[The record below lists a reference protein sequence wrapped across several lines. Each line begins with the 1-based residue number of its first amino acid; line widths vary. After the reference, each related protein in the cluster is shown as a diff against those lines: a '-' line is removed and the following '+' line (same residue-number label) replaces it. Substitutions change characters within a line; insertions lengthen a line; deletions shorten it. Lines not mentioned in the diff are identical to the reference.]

1 MMYNETSNSGAPAI
15 LDTINDAV
23 SKAVPCPAAI
33 IPNIDIALHPVNGK
47 HIPAITSL
55 QVAEIFGK
63 QHFHVLRDI
72 EQILTQVPEI
82 FIKSNFGF
90 IEVPVGVGF
99 GTRMSPAY
107 LLSKDGFALLTMGY
121 TGEKAMQFKVAY
133 INRFNEMEA
142 ELAQLANRVPDDP
155 TALGLPDFRNP
166 VEAAKAWALAIE
178 EKQEV
183 EGRLAIAEPKAAVY
197 DEVVAPNV
205 LTLTDFCRRLEGVNI
220 MAVKRS
226 LCMANVFY
234 VAPDGGYRVYARYRD
249 THFAEKFDKDYG
261 SRTFH
266 VLPEGQKLLTRLYH
280 EGKLIM
286 KKGFTAPS
294 RDKGVS
300 HAA

>member
-1 MMYNETSNSGAPAI
+1 MTNTENATG
-15 LDTINDAV
+15 
-23 SKAVPCPAAI
+23 I
-33 IPNIDIALHPVNGK
+33 IPSIDIALRPVNGK

-63 QHFHVLRDI
+63 KHSHVLRDI
-72 EQILTQVPEI
+72 KGVLKQASVFFGE
-82 FIKSNFGF
+82 SNFGLSEYELKNNLGFLVKHPMYIITKNGF
-90 IEVPVGVGF
+90 I
-99 GTRMSPAY
+99 M
-107 LLSKDGFALLTMGY
+107 LTMGY
-121 TGEKAMQFKVAY
+121 TGEKAMQFKEAY
-133 INRFNEMEA
+133 INRFNEMEK
-142 ELAQLANRVPDDP
+142 QLANRVPDDP
-155 TALGLPDFRNP
+155 TSLGLPDFRNP

-280 EGKLIM
+280 DGKLIM

>member
-1 MMYNETSNSGAPAI
+1 MTNTENTT
-15 LDTINDAV
+15 D
-23 SKAVPCPAAI
+23 I
-33 IPNIDIALHPVNGK
+33 IPNVILNPVNGK
-47 HIPAITSL
+47 KIPTVSSL

-63 QHFHVLRDI
+63 RHDHVLRDI
-72 EQILTQVPEI
+72 RQVLTQVPEI
-82 FIKSNFGF
+82 FIKSNFGVF
-90 IEVPVGVGF
+90 EYPVRRGF
-99 GTRMSPAY
+99 GTEMIKAY
-107 LLSKDGFALLTMGY
+107 LLSKDGFTLLTMGY
-121 TGEKAMQFKVAY
+121 TGEKAMKFKVAY

-142 ELAQLANRVPDDP
+142 QLANRVPDDP
-155 TALGLPDFRNP
+155 TSLGLPDFRNP

-205 LTLTDFCRRLEGVNI
+205 LTLTDFCRRLEGVNL

-226 LCMANVFY
+226 LCAANVFY
-234 VAPDGGYRVYARYRD
+234 VAPDGDYRVYARYRD

-280 EGKLIM
+280 DGKLIM

>member
-1 MMYNETSNSGAPAI
+1 MMNTTPTAAP
-15 LDTINDAV
+15 T
-23 SKAVPCPAAI
+23 
-33 IPNIDIALHPVNGK
+33 PNIDIALRPVNGK
-47 HIPAITSL
+47 QIPAVTSL

-63 QHFHVLRDI
+63 QHKNVLRDI
-72 EQILTQVPEI
+72 EQILSQVPEI
-82 FIKSNFGF
+82 FGKLNFEPTEYELKNNLGF
-90 IEVPVGVGF
+90 PVKHPMCII
-99 GTRMSPAY
+99 T
-107 LLSKDGFALLTMGY
+107 KDGFTLLTMGY
-121 TGEKAMQFKVAY
+121 TGEKAMKFKVAY

-142 ELAQLANRVPDDP
+142 QLANRVPDDP
-155 TALGLPDFRNP
+155 TSLGLPDFRNP

-205 LTLTDFCRRLEGVNI
+205 LTLTDFCRRLEGVNLLK
-220 MAVKRS
+220 VKSS
-226 LCMANVFY
+226 LCTAKVLY
-234 VAPDGGYRVYARYRD
+234 YAPGSGYRVYARYRD
-249 THFAEKFDKDYG
+249 THFTEKFNKDYG
-261 SRTFH
+261 TTTFH

>member
-1 MMYNETSNSGAPAI
+1 MTNTENTTN
-15 LDTINDAV
+15 
-23 SKAVPCPAAI
+23 I
-33 IPNIDIALHPVNGK
+33 IPSIDITLRPVNGK
-47 HIPAITSL
+47 HIPAVTSL

-63 QHFHVLRDI
+63 QHNNVLQDI
-72 EQILTQVPEI
+72 RHILSQIPEI
-82 FIKSNFGF
+82 FIELNFQQY
-90 IEVPVGVGF
+90 EASYRAGF
-99 GTRMSPAY
+99 GMKKTPAY
-107 LLSKDGFALLTMGY
+107 LLSKDGFTLLTMGY
-121 TGEKAMQFKVAY
+121 TGEKAMKFKVAY
-133 INRFNEMEA
+133 INRFNEMED
-142 ELAQLANRVPDDP
+142 QLANHVPDDP
-155 TALGLPDFRNP
+155 TSLGLPDFRNP

-226 LCMANVFY
+226 LCMASVFY
-234 VAPDGGYRVYARYRD
+234 VAPDGDYRVYARYRD

-266 VLPEGQKLLTRLYH
+266 VLPEGQKLLTRLYY

>member
-1 MMYNETSNSGAPAI
+1 MTNTENTT
-15 LDTINDAV
+15 D
-23 SKAVPCPAAI
+23 I
-33 IPNIDIALHPVNGK
+33 IPNVILNPVNGK
-47 HIPAITSL
+47 KIPTVSSL

-63 QHFHVLRDI
+63 RHDHVLRDI

-82 FIKSNFGF
+82 FIKPNFGVV
-90 IEVPVGVGF
+90 EYPVRRGF
-99 GTRMSPAY
+99 GTEMVKAY

-121 TGEKAMQFKVAY
+121 TGEKAMKFKVAY
-133 INRFNEMEA
+133 INRFNEMED
-142 ELAQLANRVPDDP
+142 QLANRVPDDP
-155 TALGLPDFRNP
+155 TSLGLPDFRNP

-205 LTLTDFCRRLEGVNI
+205 LTLTDFCRRLEGVNL

-280 EGKLIM
+280 EGKLTM

>member
-1 MMYNETSNSGAPAI
+1 MTNTENTTPSFQAPQTFTTPTLPGVSLRVLLDAEGQPWFVARDVALALGYTDLDKAVRTNCKYAKIFKSANSAGLTSSPRGLSIIPEADVYRLIMRSNLP
-15 LDTINDAV
+15 DAV
-23 SKAVPCPAAI
+23 RFQDWVVEEVLP
-33 IPNIDIALHPVNGK
+33 
-47 HIPAITSL
+47 SL
-55 QVAEIFGK
+55 RK
-63 QHFHVLRDI
+63 
-72 EQILTQVPEI
+72 
-82 FIKSNFGF
+82 
-90 IEVPVGVGF
+90 
-99 GTRMSPAY
+99 
-107 LLSKDGFALLTMGY
+107 
-121 TGEKAMQFKVAY
+121 TGRY
-133 INRFNEMEA
+133 SLI
-142 ELAQLANRVPDDP
+142 PDDP

-178 EKQEV
+178 EKREV

-226 LCMANVFY
+226 LCVANVFY

>member
-1 MMYNETSNSGAPAI
+1 MMYNETSNGGVPAI

-23 SKAVPCPAAI
+23 SKAVPCPAAT
-33 IPNIDIALHPVNGK
+33 IPNIDIALHTVYGRQ
-47 HIPAITSL
+47 IPAVTSL

-63 QHFHVLRDI
+63 QHKHVLRDI

-82 FIKSNFGF
+82 FGKSNFGPTKYELRNNLGF
-90 IEVPVGVGF
+90 PVKHPMYII
-99 GTRMSPAY
+99 T
-107 LLSKDGFALLTMGY
+107 KDGFTLLTMGY
-121 TGEKAMQFKVAY
+121 TGEKAMKFKVAY
-133 INRFNEMEA
+133 INRFNEMED
-142 ELAQLANRVPDDP
+142 QLANRVPDDP
-155 TALGLPDFRNP
+155 TSLGLPDFRNP

-226 LCMANVFY
+226 LCMASVFY

>member
-1 MMYNETSNSGAPAI
+1 MTNTENTT
-15 LDTINDAV
+15 D
-23 SKAVPCPAAI
+23 I
-33 IPNIDIALHPVNGK
+33 IPNVILNPVNGK
-47 HIPAITSL
+47 KIPTVSSL

-63 QHFHVLRDI
+63 RHDHVLRDI
-72 EQILTQVPEI
+72 RQVLTQVPEI
-82 FIKSNFGF
+82 FIKSNFGVF
-90 IEVPVGVGF
+90 EYPVRRGF
-99 GTRMSPAY
+99 GTEMVKAY
-107 LLSKDGFALLTMGY
+107 LLSKDGFTLLTMGY
-121 TGEKAMQFKVAY
+121 TGEKAMKFKVAY
-133 INRFNEMEA
+133 IDCFNEME
-142 ELAQLANRVPDDP
+142 EQLANRVPDDP
-155 TALGLPDFRNP
+155 TSLGLPDFRNP

-226 LCMANVFY
+226 LCMASVFY

>member
-1 MMYNETSNSGAPAI
+1 MTNTENTT
-15 LDTINDAV
+15 D
-23 SKAVPCPAAI
+23 I
-33 IPNIDIALHPVNGK
+33 IPNVILNPVNGK
-47 HIPAITSL
+47 KIPTVSSL

-63 QHFHVLRDI
+63 RHDHVLRDI
-72 EQILTQVPEI
+72 RQVLTQVPEI
-82 FIKSNFGF
+82 FIKSNFGVF
-90 IEVPVGVGF
+90 EYPVRRGF
-99 GTRMSPAY
+99 GTEMVKAY
-107 LLSKDGFALLTMGY
+107 LLSKDGFTLLTMGY
-121 TGEKAMQFKVAY
+121 TGEKAMKFKVAY
-133 INRFNEMEA
+133 IDCFNEME
-142 ELAQLANRVPDDP
+142 AQLANRVPDDP
-155 TALGLPDFRNP
+155 TSLGLPDFRNP

-280 EGKLIM
+280 DGKLIM

>member
-1 MMYNETSNSGAPAI
+1 MTNTENTT
-15 LDTINDAV
+15 D
-23 SKAVPCPAAI
+23 I
-33 IPNIDIALHPVNGK
+33 IPNVILNPVNGK
-47 HIPAITSL
+47 KIPTVSSL

-63 QHFHVLRDI
+63 RHDHVLRDI

-82 FIKSNFGF
+82 FIKPNFGVV
-90 IEVPVGVGF
+90 EYPVRRGF
-99 GTRMSPAY
+99 GTEMVKAY
-107 LLSKDGFALLTMGY
+107 LLSKDGFTILTMGY
-121 TGEKAMQFKVAY
+121 TGEKAMKFKVAY
-133 INRFNEMEA
+133 INRFNEMED
-142 ELAQLANRVPDDP
+142 QLANRVPDDP
-155 TALGLPDFRNP
+155 TSLGLPDFRNP

-205 LTLTDFCRRLEGVNI
+205 LTLTDFCRRLEGVNL

-280 EGKLIM
+280 DGKLIM

>member
-1 MMYNETSNSGAPAI
+1 MTNTENTT
-15 LDTINDAV
+15 D
-23 SKAVPCPAAI
+23 I
-33 IPNIDIALHPVNGK
+33 IPNVILNPVNGK
-47 HIPAITSL
+47 KIPTVSSL

-63 QHFHVLRDI
+63 RHDHVLRDI

-82 FIKSNFGF
+82 FIKPNFGVV
-90 IEVPVGVGF
+90 EYPVRRGF
-99 GTRMSPAY
+99 GTEMVKAY
-107 LLSKDGFALLTMGY
+107 LLSKDGFTLLTMGY
-121 TGEKAMQFKVAY
+121 TGEKAMKFKVAY
-133 INRFNEMEA
+133 INRFNEMED
-142 ELAQLANRVPDDP
+142 QLANRVPDDP
-155 TALGLPDFRNP
+155 TSLGLPDFRNP

-226 LCMANVFY
+226 LCMASVFY

>member
-1 MMYNETSNSGAPAI
+1 MMNTPTTAPAP
-15 LDTINDAV
+15 
-23 SKAVPCPAAI
+23 S
-33 IPNIDIALHPVNGK
+33 IDIALRPVNGK
-47 HIPAITSL
+47 HIPAVTSL

-63 QHFHVLRDI
+63 RHANVLRDI
-72 EQILTQVPEI
+72 RTILPKLTE
-82 FIKSNFGF
+82 GF
-90 IEVPVGVGF
+90 VALNLEAYEVEYHTGF
-99 GTRMSPAY
+99 GMKKTPAY
-107 LLSKDGFALLTMGY
+107 LLSKDGFIMLTMGY
-121 TGEKAMQFKVAY
+121 TGEKAMQFKEAY

-142 ELAQLANRVPDDP
+142 ELANRVPDDP
-155 TALGLPDFRNP
+155 TSLGLPDFRNP

-197 DEVVAPNV
+197 DEVVAPNI
-205 LTLTDFCRRLEGVNI
+205 LTLTDFCRRLEGVNL

-226 LCMANVFY
+226 LCMASVFY

-280 EGKLIM
+280 EDKLIM

-294 RDKGVS
+294 TDEGAS

>member
-1 MMYNETSNSGAPAI
+1 MTNTENTT
-15 LDTINDAV
+15 D
-23 SKAVPCPAAI
+23 I
-33 IPNIDIALHPVNGK
+33 IPNVILNPVNGK
-47 HIPAITSL
+47 KIPTVSSL

-63 QHFHVLRDI
+63 RHDHVLRDI
-72 EQILTQVPEI
+72 RQVLTQVPEI
-82 FIKSNFGF
+82 FIKSNFGVF
-90 IEVPVGVGF
+90 EYPVRRGF
-99 GTRMSPAY
+99 GTERVKAY
-107 LLSKDGFALLTMGY
+107 LLSKDGFTLLTMGY
-121 TGEKAMQFKVAY
+121 TGEKAMKFKVAY
-133 INRFNEMEA
+133 IDCFNEME
-142 ELAQLANRVPDDP
+142 AQLANRVPDDP
-155 TALGLPDFRNP
+155 TSLGLPDFRNP

-205 LTLTDFCRRLEGVNI
+205 LTLTDFCRRLEGVNL

-226 LCMANVFY
+226 LCTANVLYY
-234 VAPDGGYRVYARYRD
+234 VPGVGYRVYARYRD
-249 THFAEKFDKDYG
+249 THFTEKFNKDYG
-261 SRTFH
+261 TTTIH

-294 RDKGVS
+294 RDKDIS

>member
-1 MMYNETSNSGAPAI
+1 MTNTENTT
-15 LDTINDAV
+15 D
-23 SKAVPCPAAI
+23 I
-33 IPNIDIALHPVNGK
+33 IPNVILNPVNGK
-47 HIPAITSL
+47 KIPTVSSL

-63 QHFHVLRDI
+63 RHDHVLRDI
-72 EQILTQVPEI
+72 RQVLTQVPEI
-82 FIKSNFGF
+82 FIKSNFGVF
-90 IEVPVGVGF
+90 EYPVRRGF
-99 GTRMSPAY
+99 GTEMVKAY
-107 LLSKDGFALLTMGY
+107 LLSKDGFTLLTMGY
-121 TGEKAMQFKVAY
+121 TGEKAMKFKVAY
-133 INRFNEMEA
+133 INRFNEMED
-142 ELAQLANRVPDDP
+142 QLANRVPDDP
-155 TALGLPDFRNP
+155 TSLGLPDFRNP

-205 LTLTDFCRRLEGVNI
+205 LTLTDFCRRLEGVNL

>member
-1 MMYNETSNSGAPAI
+1 MTNTENTT
-15 LDTINDAV
+15 D
-23 SKAVPCPAAI
+23 I
-33 IPNIDIALHPVNGK
+33 IPNVILNPVNGK
-47 HIPAITSL
+47 KIPTVSSL

-63 QHFHVLRDI
+63 RHDHVLRDI

-82 FIKSNFGF
+82 FIKPNFGVV
-90 IEVPVGVGF
+90 EYPVRRGF
-99 GTRMSPAY
+99 GTEMVKAY
-107 LLSKDGFALLTMGY
+107 LLSKDGFTLLTMGY
-121 TGEKAMQFKVAY
+121 TGEKAMKFKVAY
-133 INRFNEMEA
+133 INRFNEMED
-142 ELAQLANRVPDDP
+142 QLANRVPDDP
-155 TALGLPDFRNP
+155 TSLGLPDFRNP

-205 LTLTDFCRRLEGVNI
+205 LTLTDFCRRLEGVNL

-234 VAPDGGYRVYARYRD
+234 VAPDGDYRVYARYRD

>member
-1 MMYNETSNSGAPAI
+1 MTNTEN
-15 LDTINDAV
+15 
-23 SKAVPCPAAI
+23 I
-33 IPNIDIALHPVNGK
+33 IPSIDITLRPVNDRQ
-47 HIPAITSL
+47 IPAITSL

-63 QHFHVLRDI
+63 QHGHVLRDI
-72 EQILTQVPEI
+72 RTILPKLTDDFVA
-82 FIKSNFGF
+82 SNFG
-90 IEVPVGVGF
+90 EYEESYHTGF
-99 GTRMSPAY
+99 GMKKTPAY
-107 LLSKDGFALLTMGY
+107 LLSKDGFIMLTMGY
-121 TGEKAMQFKVAY
+121 TGEKAMQFKEAY
-133 INRFNEMEA
+133 IKRFNEMEA
-142 ELAQLANRVPDDP
+142 ELARRVPDDP
-155 TALGLPDFRNP
+155 TSLGLPDFRNP

-234 VAPDGGYRVYARYRD
+234 VAPDGDYRVYARYRD

-294 RDKGVS
+294 RGKGVS

>member
-1 MMYNETSNSGAPAI
+1 MTNTENTT
-15 LDTINDAV
+15 D
-23 SKAVPCPAAI
+23 I
-33 IPNIDIALHPVNGK
+33 IPNVILNPVNGK
-47 HIPAITSL
+47 KIPTVSSL

-63 QHFHVLRDI
+63 RHDHVLRDI

-82 FIKSNFGF
+82 FIKPNFGVV
-90 IEVPVGVGF
+90 EYPVRRGF
-99 GTRMSPAY
+99 GTEMVKAY
-107 LLSKDGFALLTMGY
+107 LLSKDGFTLLTMGY
-121 TGEKAMQFKVAY
+121 TGEKAMKFKVAY
-133 INRFNEMEA
+133 INRFNEMEDQ
-142 ELAQLANRVPDDP
+142 LAQHVPDDP
-155 TALGLPDFRNP
+155 TSLGLPDFRNP

-205 LTLTDFCRRLEGVNI
+205 LTLTDFCRRLEGVNL

-280 EGKLIM
+280 DGKLIM

>member
-1 MMYNETSNSGAPAI
+1 MTNTENTT
-15 LDTINDAV
+15 D
-23 SKAVPCPAAI
+23 I
-33 IPNIDIALHPVNGK
+33 IPNVILNPVNGK
-47 HIPAITSL
+47 KIPTVSSL

-63 QHFHVLRDI
+63 RHDHVLRDI

-82 FIKSNFGF
+82 FIKPNFGVV
-90 IEVPVGVGF
+90 EYPVRRGF
-99 GTRMSPAY
+99 GTEMVKAY
-107 LLSKDGFALLTMGY
+107 LLSKDGFTLLTMGY
-121 TGEKAMQFKVAY
+121 TGEKAMKFKVAY
-133 INRFNEMEA
+133 INRFNEMED
-142 ELAQLANRVPDDP
+142 QLANRVPDDP
-155 TALGLPDFRNP
+155 TSLGLPDFRDP

-205 LTLTDFCRRLEGVNI
+205 LTLTDFCRRLEGVNL

-226 LCMANVFY
+226 LCTAKVLY
-234 VAPDGGYRVYARYRD
+234 YALGSGYRVYARYRD
-249 THFAEKFDKDYG
+249 THFTEKFNKDYG
-261 SRTFH
+261 ATTIH

-280 EGKLIM
+280 EGKLTM

-294 RDKGVS
+294 TDEGAS

>member
-1 MMYNETSNSGAPAI
+1 MPG
-15 LDTINDAV
+15 
-23 SKAVPCPAAI
+23 
-33 IPNIDIALHPVNGK
+33 
-47 HIPAITSL
+47 
-55 QVAEIFGK
+55 
-63 QHFHVLRDI
+63 
-72 EQILTQVPEI
+72 
-82 FIKSNFGF
+82 
-90 IEVPVGVGF
+90 
-99 GTRMSPAY
+99 
-107 LLSKDGFALLTMGY
+107 
-121 TGEKAMQFKVAY
+121 
-133 INRFNEMEA
+133 
-142 ELAQLANRVPDDP
+142 DP

-226 LCMANVFY
+226 LCVANVFY
-234 VAPDGGYRVYARYRD
+234 VAPDGDYRVYARYRD

>member
-1 MMYNETSNSGAPAI
+1 MTNTENATG
-15 LDTINDAV
+15 
-23 SKAVPCPAAI
+23 I
-33 IPNIDIALHPVNGK
+33 IPSIDIALRPVNGK

-63 QHFHVLRDI
+63 KHSHVLRDI
-72 EQILTQVPEI
+72 KGVLKQASVFFGE
-82 FIKSNFGF
+82 SNFGLSEYELKNNLGFLVKHPMYIITKNGF
-90 IEVPVGVGF
+90 I
-99 GTRMSPAY
+99 M
-107 LLSKDGFALLTMGY
+107 LTMGY
-121 TGEKAMQFKVAY
+121 TGEKAMQFKEAY
-133 INRFNEMEA
+133 INRFNEMEK
-142 ELAQLANRVPDDP
+142 QLANRVPDDP
-155 TALGLPDFRNP
+155 TSLGLPDFRNP

-220 MAVKRS
+220 KAVKRS

-280 EGKLIM
+280 DGKLIM

>member
-1 MMYNETSNSGAPAI
+1 MTNTENTT
-15 LDTINDAV
+15 D
-23 SKAVPCPAAI
+23 I
-33 IPNIDIALHPVNGK
+33 IPNVILNPVNGK
-47 HIPAITSL
+47 KIPTVSSL

-63 QHFHVLRDI
+63 RHDHVLRDI

-82 FIKSNFGF
+82 FIKPNFGVV
-90 IEVPVGVGF
+90 EYPVRRGF
-99 GTRMSPAY
+99 GTEMVKAY
-107 LLSKDGFALLTMGY
+107 LLSKDGFTLLTMGY
-121 TGEKAMQFKVAY
+121 TGEKAMKFKVAY

-142 ELAQLANRVPDDP
+142 RLAQRVPDDP

-226 LCMANVFY
+226 LCVANVFY
-234 VAPDGGYRVYARYRD
+234 VAPDGDYRVYARYRD

>member
-1 MMYNETSNSGAPAI
+1 MTNTENTT
-15 LDTINDAV
+15 D
-23 SKAVPCPAAI
+23 I
-33 IPNIDIALHPVNGK
+33 IPNVILNPVNGK
-47 HIPAITSL
+47 KIPTVSSL
-55 QVAEIFGK
+55 QVAEVFGK
-63 QHFHVLRDI
+63 RHDHVLRDI

-82 FIKSNFGF
+82 FIKPNFGVV
-90 IEVPVGVGF
+90 EYPVRRGF
-99 GTRMSPAY
+99 GTEMVKAY
-107 LLSKDGFALLTMGY
+107 LLSKDGFTLLTMGY
-121 TGEKAMQFKVAY
+121 TGEKAMKFKVAY

-142 ELAQLANRVPDDP
+142 QLANRVPDDP
-155 TALGLPDFRNP
+155 TSLGLPDFRNP

-205 LTLTDFCRRLEGVNI
+205 LTLTDFCRRLEGVNLLK
-220 MAVKRS
+220 VKSS
-226 LCMANVFY
+226 LCTAKVLYY
-234 VAPDGGYRVYARYRD
+234 VPGAGYRVYARYRD
-249 THFAEKFDKDYG
+249 THFTEKFNKDYG
-261 SRTFH
+261 TTTIH

>member
-1 MMYNETSNSGAPAI
+1 MTNTENATG
-15 LDTINDAV
+15 
-23 SKAVPCPAAI
+23 I
-33 IPNIDIALHPVNGK
+33 IPSIDITLRPVNGK

-63 QHFHVLRDI
+63 KHSHVLRDI
-72 EQILTQVPEI
+72 KGVLKQASVFFGE
-82 FIKSNFGF
+82 SNFGLSEYELKNNLGFLVKHPMYIITKNGF
-90 IEVPVGVGF
+90 I
-99 GTRMSPAY
+99 M
-107 LLSKDGFALLTMGY
+107 LTMGY
-121 TGEKAMQFKVAY
+121 TGEKAMQFKEAY
-133 INRFNEMEA
+133 INRFNEMEK
-142 ELAQLANRVPDDP
+142 QLANRVPDDP
-155 TALGLPDFRNP
+155 TSLGLPDFRNP

-183 EGRLAIAEPKAAVY
+183 EGRLAVAEPKAAVY

-280 EGKLIM
+280 DGKLIM

>member
-1 MMYNETSNSGAPAI
+1 MTNTENTT
-15 LDTINDAV
+15 D
-23 SKAVPCPAAI
+23 I
-33 IPNIDIALHPVNGK
+33 IPNVILNPVNGK
-47 HIPAITSL
+47 KIPTVSSL

-63 QHFHVLRDI
+63 RHDHVLRDI

-82 FIKSNFGF
+82 FIKPNFGVV
-90 IEVPVGVGF
+90 EYPVRRGF
-99 GTRMSPAY
+99 GTEMVKAY
-107 LLSKDGFALLTMGY
+107 LLSKDGFTILTMGY
-121 TGEKAMQFKVAY
+121 TGEKAMKFKVAY
-133 INRFNEMEA
+133 INRFNEMED
-142 ELAQLANRVPDDP
+142 LLANHVPDDP
-155 TALGLPDFRNP
+155 TSLGLPDFRNP

-205 LTLTDFCRRLEGVNI
+205 LTLTDFCRRLEGVNL

-226 LCMANVFY
+226 LCTANVFY

-280 EGKLIM
+280 EGKLTM

>member
-1 MMYNETSNSGAPAI
+1 MTNTENTT
-15 LDTINDAV
+15 D
-23 SKAVPCPAAI
+23 I
-33 IPNIDIALHPVNGK
+33 IPNVILNPVNGK
-47 HIPAITSL
+47 KIPTVSNL

-63 QHFHVLRDI
+63 RHDHVLRDI

-82 FIKSNFGF
+82 FIKPNFGVV
-90 IEVPVGVGF
+90 EYPVRRGF
-99 GTRMSPAY
+99 GTEMVKAY

-121 TGEKAMQFKVAY
+121 TGEKAMKFKVAY
-133 INRFNEMEA
+133 INRFNEMED
-142 ELAQLANRVPDDP
+142 QLANRVPDDP
-155 TALGLPDFRNP
+155 TSLGLPDFRNP

-205 LTLTDFCRRLEGVNI
+205 LTLTDFCRRLEGVNLLK
-220 MAVKRS
+220 VKSS
-226 LCMANVFY
+226 LCTAKVLY
-234 VAPDGGYRVYARYRD
+234 YAPGSGYRVYARYRD
-249 THFAEKFDKDYG
+249 THFTEKFNKDYG
-261 SRTFH
+261 TTTIH

>member
-1 MMYNETSNSGAPAI
+1 MMNTAP
-15 LDTINDAV
+15 TT
-23 SKAVPCPAAI
+23 PTTAAPTPSI
-33 IPNIDIALHPVNGK
+33 AIALRPVNGK
-47 HIPAITSL
+47 QIPAVTSL

-63 QHFHVLRDI
+63 RHANVLRDI
-72 EQILTQVPEI
+72 RTILPKLTEG
-82 FIKSNFGF
+82 FIKLNL
-90 IEVPVGVGF
+90 ELVEYPVKRGF
-99 GTRMSPAY
+99 GTEMVKAY
-107 LLSKDGFALLTMGY
+107 LLSKNGFTLLTMGY
-121 TGEKAMQFKVAY
+121 TGEKAMKFKVAY

-142 ELAQLANRVPDDP
+142 ELARRVPDDP
-155 TALGLPDFRNP
+155 TSLGLPDFRNP

>member
-1 MMYNETSNSGAPAI
+1 MTNTENTT
-15 LDTINDAV
+15 D
-23 SKAVPCPAAI
+23 I
-33 IPNIDIALHPVNGK
+33 IPNVILNPVNGK
-47 HIPAITSL
+47 KIPTVSSL

-63 QHFHVLRDI
+63 RHDHVLRDI

-82 FIKSNFGF
+82 FIKPNFGVV
-90 IEVPVGVGF
+90 EYPVRRGF
-99 GTRMSPAY
+99 GTEMVKAY
-107 LLSKDGFALLTMGY
+107 LLSKDGFTLLTMGY
-121 TGEKAMQFKVAY
+121 TGEKAMKFKVAY
-133 INRFNEMEA
+133 IDCFNEME
-142 ELAQLANRVPDDP
+142 AQLANRVPDDP
-155 TALGLPDFRNP
+155 TSLGLPDFRNP

-205 LTLTDFCRRLEGVNI
+205 LTLTDFCRRLEGVNL

-286 KKGFTAPS
+286 KKGFTTPS

>member
-1 MMYNETSNSGAPAI
+1 MTNTENTT
-15 LDTINDAV
+15 D
-23 SKAVPCPAAI
+23 I
-33 IPNIDIALHPVNGK
+33 IPNVILNPVNGK
-47 HIPAITSL
+47 KIPTVSSL

-63 QHFHVLRDI
+63 RHDHVLRDI
-72 EQILTQVPEI
+72 QQVLTQVPEI
-82 FIKSNFGF
+82 FIKPNFGVV
-90 IEVPVGVGF
+90 EYPVRRGF
-99 GTRMSPAY
+99 GTEMVKAY
-107 LLSKDGFALLTMGY
+107 LLSKDGFTLLTMGY
-121 TGEKAMQFKVAY
+121 TGEKAMKFKVAY

-142 ELAQLANRVPDDP
+142 RLAQRVPDDP
-155 TALGLPDFRNP
+155 TSLGLPDFRNP

-205 LTLTDFCRRLEGVNI
+205 LTLTDFCRRLEGVNL

-226 LCMANVFY
+226 LCTANVLYY
-234 VAPDGGYRVYARYRD
+234 VPGVGYRVYARYRD
-249 THFAEKFDKDYG
+249 THFTEKFNKDYG
-261 SRTFH
+261 TTTIH

-280 EGKLIM
+280 EGELIM

>member
-1 MMYNETSNSGAPAI
+1 MTNTENTT
-15 LDTINDAV
+15 D
-23 SKAVPCPAAI
+23 I
-33 IPNIDIALHPVNGK
+33 IPNVILNPVNGK
-47 HIPAITSL
+47 KIPTVSSL

-63 QHFHVLRDI
+63 RHDHVLRDI
-72 EQILTQVPEI
+72 RQVLTQVPEI
-82 FIKSNFGF
+82 FIKSNFGVF
-90 IEVPVGVGF
+90 EYPVRRGF
-99 GTRMSPAY
+99 GTEMVKAY
-107 LLSKDGFALLTMGY
+107 LLSKDGFTLLTMGY
-121 TGEKAMQFKVAY
+121 TGEKAMKFKVAY
-133 INRFNEMEA
+133 IDCFNEME
-142 ELAQLANRVPDDP
+142 AQLANRVPDDP

-205 LTLTDFCRRLEGVNI
+205 LTLTDFCRRLKGVNI

-226 LCMANVFY
+226 LCMASVFY
-234 VAPDGGYRVYARYRD
+234 VAPDGDYRVYARYRD

>member
-1 MMYNETSNSGAPAI
+1 MTNTENATG
-15 LDTINDAV
+15 
-23 SKAVPCPAAI
+23 I
-33 IPNIDIALHPVNGK
+33 IPSIDITLRPVNGK

-63 QHFHVLRDI
+63 KHSHVLRDI
-72 EQILTQVPEI
+72 KGVLKQASVFFGE
-82 FIKSNFGF
+82 SNFGLSEYELKNNLGFLVKHPMYIITKNGF
-90 IEVPVGVGF
+90 I
-99 GTRMSPAY
+99 M
-107 LLSKDGFALLTMGY
+107 LTMGY
-121 TGEKAMQFKVAY
+121 TGEKAMQFKEAY
-133 INRFNEMEA
+133 INRFNEMEK
-142 ELAQLANRVPDDP
+142 QLANRVPDDP
-155 TALGLPDFRNP
+155 TSLGLPDFRNP

-205 LTLTDFCRRLEGVNI
+205 LTLTDFCRRLEGVNL

-280 EGKLIM
+280 EGKLTM

>member
-1 MMYNETSNSGAPAI
+1 MTNTENTT
-15 LDTINDAV
+15 D
-23 SKAVPCPAAI
+23 I
-33 IPNIDIALHPVNGK
+33 IPNVILNPVNGK
-47 HIPAITSL
+47 KIPTVSSL

-63 QHFHVLRDI
+63 RHDHVLRDI
-72 EQILTQVPEI
+72 RQVLTQVPEI
-82 FIKSNFGF
+82 FIKSNFGVF
-90 IEVPVGVGF
+90 EYPVRRGF
-99 GTRMSPAY
+99 GTEMVKAY
-107 LLSKDGFALLTMGY
+107 LLSKDGFVLLTMGY
-121 TGEKAMQFKVAY
+121 TGEKAMKFKVAY
-133 INRFNEMEA
+133 IDRFNEMEA
-142 ELAQLANRVPDDP
+142 QLARCVPDDP
-155 TALGLPDFRNP
+155 TSLGLPDFRNP

-280 EGKLIM
+280 EGKLTM

>member
-1 MMYNETSNSGAPAI
+1 MTNTENTTPSFQAPQTFTTPTLPGVSLRVLLDAEGQPWFVARDVALALGYEKPGNAIQQHCKKVNKISQVPDSGTLIKMPPVHLLLIPEADVYRLIMRSNLP
-15 LDTINDAV
+15 DAV
-23 SKAVPCPAAI
+23 RFQDWVVEEVLP
-33 IPNIDIALHPVNGK
+33 
-47 HIPAITSL
+47 SL
-55 QVAEIFGK
+55 RK
-63 QHFHVLRDI
+63 
-72 EQILTQVPEI
+72 
-82 FIKSNFGF
+82 
-90 IEVPVGVGF
+90 
-99 GTRMSPAY
+99 
-107 LLSKDGFALLTMGY
+107 
-121 TGEKAMQFKVAY
+121 TGRY
-133 INRFNEMEA
+133 SLI
-142 ELAQLANRVPDDP
+142 PDDP
-155 TALGLPDFRNP
+155 TSLGLPDFRNP

-280 EGKLIM
+280 DGKLIM

>member
-1 MMYNETSNSGAPAI
+1 MTNTENTT
-15 LDTINDAV
+15 D
-23 SKAVPCPAAI
+23 I
-33 IPNIDIALHPVNGK
+33 IPNVILNPVNGK
-47 HIPAITSL
+47 KIPTVSSL

-63 QHFHVLRDI
+63 RHDHVLRDI
-72 EQILTQVPEI
+72 RQVLTQVPEI
-82 FIKSNFGF
+82 FIKSNFGVV
-90 IEVPVGVGF
+90 EYPVRRGF
-99 GTRMSPAY
+99 GTEMVKAY
-107 LLSKDGFALLTMGY
+107 LLSKDGFTLLTMGY
-121 TGEKAMQFKVAY
+121 TGEKAMKFKVAY
-133 INRFNEMEA
+133 IDCFNEME
-142 ELAQLANRVPDDP
+142 AQLANRVPDDP
-155 TALGLPDFRNP
+155 TSLGLPDFRNP

>member
-1 MMYNETSNSGAPAI
+1 MTNTENTT
-15 LDTINDAV
+15 D
-23 SKAVPCPAAI
+23 I
-33 IPNIDIALHPVNGK
+33 IPNVILNPVNGK
-47 HIPAITSL
+47 KIPTVSSL

-63 QHFHVLRDI
+63 RHDHVLRDI
-72 EQILTQVPEI
+72 RQVLTQVPEI
-82 FIKSNFGF
+82 FIKSNFGVF
-90 IEVPVGVGF
+90 EYPVRRGF
-99 GTRMSPAY
+99 GTEMVKAY
-107 LLSKDGFALLTMGY
+107 LLSKDGFTLLTMGY
-121 TGEKAMQFKVAY
+121 TGEKAMKFKVAY
-133 INRFNEMEA
+133 IDCFNEME
-142 ELAQLANRVPDDP
+142 AQLANRVPDDP

-197 DEVVAPNV
+197 DEVVAPNI

-226 LCMANVFY
+226 LCVASVFY

>member
-1 MMYNETSNSGAPAI
+1 MTNTENTT
-15 LDTINDAV
+15 D
-23 SKAVPCPAAI
+23 I
-33 IPNIDIALHPVNGK
+33 IPNVILNPVNGK
-47 HIPAITSL
+47 KIPTVSSL

-63 QHFHVLRDI
+63 RHDHVLRDI

-82 FIKSNFGF
+82 FIKPNFGVV
-90 IEVPVGVGF
+90 EYPVRRGF
-99 GTRMSPAY
+99 GTEMVKAY
-107 LLSKDGFALLTMGY
+107 LLSKDGFTLLTMGY
-121 TGEKAMQFKVAY
+121 TGEKAMKFKVAY
-133 INRFNEMEA
+133 IDCFNEME
-142 ELAQLANRVPDDP
+142 AQLANRVPDDP
-155 TALGLPDFRNP
+155 TSLGLPDFRNP

-226 LCMANVFY
+226 LCVANVFY
-234 VAPDGGYRVYARYRD
+234 VAPDGDYRVYARYRD

-280 EGKLIM
+280 EGKLTM